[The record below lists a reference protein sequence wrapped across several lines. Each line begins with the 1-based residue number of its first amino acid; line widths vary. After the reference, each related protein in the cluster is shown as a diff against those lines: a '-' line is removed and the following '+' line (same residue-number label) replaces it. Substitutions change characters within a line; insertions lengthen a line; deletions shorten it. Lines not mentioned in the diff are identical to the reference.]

1 MGKYVVLLASLLAA
15 EVSAANWCPSD
26 TFLHAVRGVESA
38 QGLLTW
44 GDHGRSLG
52 DFQLSQAAWLDVT
65 AARKA
70 RGLPT
75 YPYESGVWTGA
86 VSRMYAADYLSILR
100 RELKKRLNRAPSAA
114 EIYAAYNMG
123 LGSFAQC
130 RYRLA
135 KVNPLTARKCQQ
147 INSMLAAGRAFD

>member
-1 MGKYVVLLASLLAA
+1 MRKYLVVLASVLAA
-15 EVSAANWCPSD
+15 EVSAASWCPSD
-26 TFLHAVRGVESA
+26 SLLHAVRGVESA

-44 GDHGRSLG
+44 GDQGRSLG

-65 AARKA
+65 ASRKA
-70 RGLPT
+70 RGLRT
-75 YPYESGVWTGA
+75 YPYESGVWTSS
-86 VSRMYAADYLSILR
+86 VSRMYAAEYLSILH

-114 EIYAAYNMG
+114 EVYAAYNMG

-135 KVNPLTARKCQQ
+135 KVN
-147 INSMLAAGRAFD
+147 